1 MIKKI
6 SKIILIV
13 LAILVLAIFYLSIF
27 GVKTDKFNNQIT
39 NNVLKINKKINL
51 TIIGDVKY
59 LLNPYNFTIDIK
71 TKNPQIS
78 IEKRSFEIKD
88 IQTSVN
94 LKSIIDNQFSINSL
108 KFRTK
113 EIKLNDI
120 IELGRMLQNSPE
132 LFVLSTIIRDGLATA
147 DVSFNFNKKGKI
159 KKNYKIEGSVRKA
172 NLNIL
177 NQIKF
182 QNLNFNFN
190 IDKNIYSLKK
200 INSKINN
207 INITSPLI
215 EIKQKKNSFFVNGQ
229 FLNNKKN
236 FDIEELRLI
245 FSNLPYSTDIKKI
258 EFSSKS
264 KFSFNIN
271 KKFKFDNLKVES
283 IIDLEKLIFN
293 KKNSNLKTYLP
304 SFIGEVKLEEHNIA
318 INYNKNKFDIKG
330 KGNIVLDNK
339 TDKIS
344 YRVIKDKDNISFDS
358 KIDLNNNSLIINFL
372 DYEKKENL
380 KSLILVKGN
389 YKKDDYLNFSL
400 INLKENNNEILI
412 KNLDLNKDFEIINIE
427 NFDIDYEN
435 NKKILNKFKLK
446 KVNSNFIIKGDSFD
460 ASKIINTIMD
470 SDDESPSIF
479 KALNTK
485 IDIKIKKTYI
495 DEVNYINNLYGNINF
510 INNKI
515 YDLKLESTFP
525 NEKKI
530 NFSIK
535 TNNNSET
542 VTKLF
547 TAYPKPL
554 VKRYDFI
561 KGFEEGNLDFYSIK
575 KKGVSNSVLVI
586 DNFKVKEVPIFA
598 KLLSLASL
606 QGMADLLTG
615 EGIRFT
621 DFEMNFSNKK
631 GLTTIE
637 EMYAIGPAV
646 SILMNGY
653 IESKKLVSL
662 RGTLVPATTINRS
675 IASIPLLGK
684 ILIGD
689 KTGEGI
695 FGVSFKIKG
704 RPKDLKTSVNPIKTL
719 TPRFITRTLEKIKKN

>member
-13 LAILVLAIFYLSIF
+13 LAILVLAIFFLSIF
-27 GVKTDKFNNQIT
+27 GLKTDKFNNQIT

-132 LFVLSTIIRDGLATA
+132 LFVLSTIIRDGLVTA

-229 FLNNKKN
+229 FLNDKKN
-236 FDIEELRLI
+236 FDIEELKLI

-304 SFIGEVKLEEHNIA
+304 SFIEEIKLEEHNIA
-318 INYNKNKFDIKG
+318 INYNKDKFDIKG

-485 IDIKIKKTYI
+485 INIKIKKTYI

-615 EGIRFT
+615 EGLRFT